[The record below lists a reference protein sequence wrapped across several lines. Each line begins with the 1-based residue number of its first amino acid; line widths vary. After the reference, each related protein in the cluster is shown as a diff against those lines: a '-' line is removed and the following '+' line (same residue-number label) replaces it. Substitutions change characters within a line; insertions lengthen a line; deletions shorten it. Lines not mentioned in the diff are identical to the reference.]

1 MCGVSS
7 PLILLSDALIRS
19 DEKLG
24 QNSAPGACRSATT
37 LLGASSQK
45 NNNNNYLESLVY
57 LDLDKPVRTCRFRSF
72 SGFRPSAIG
81 VALAELM
88 KTRWG
93 ALVLRI

>member
-1 MCGVSS
+1 
-7 PLILLSDALIRS
+7 
-19 DEKLG
+19 
-24 QNSAPGACRSATT
+24 
-37 LLGASSQK
+37 LGASSQK
-45 NNNNNYLESLVY
+45 NNNNNYLESIVD